1 MELKRGALVLVR
13 AKGVYSG
20 KPRPAVVIQSDLF
33 NPTHQSVTLCPITS
47 SLITAP
53 LFRVAVT
60 PSTTNGLKKPSQV
73 MVDKVF
79 SVRKENV
86 DQQIGK
92 LAPDSMLQVDQALR
106 TWLQL

>member
-1 MELKRGALVLVR
+1 MKRGAMVLVR

-20 KPRPAVVIQSDLF
+20 KPRPCVVIQSDLF
-33 NPTHQSVTLCPITS
+33 NLTHQSVTLCPVTS
-47 SLITAP
+47 SIITAP

-60 PSTTNGLKKPSQV
+60 PSATNGLKKSSQI

-79 SVRKENV
+79 SARKENIDRQV
-86 DQQIGK
+86 GK
-92 LAPDSMLQVDQALR
+92 LEADSMLQIDQALR